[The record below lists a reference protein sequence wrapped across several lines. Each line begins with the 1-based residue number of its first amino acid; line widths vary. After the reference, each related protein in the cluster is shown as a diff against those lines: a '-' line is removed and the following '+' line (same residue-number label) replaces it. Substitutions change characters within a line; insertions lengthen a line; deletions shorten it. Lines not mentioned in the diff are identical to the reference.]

1 MENSQK
7 EVYYKDYL
15 ALDKILNAQHL
26 ESDRNNS
33 PAHDEMLFIIIHQT
47 YELWFK
53 QILFEL
59 NSVQKIFAAQE
70 INDNGPDLQ
79 IAVHRMKRVAT
90 ILQVLVDQIDI
101 LETMTPL
108 DFLDFRDM
116 LRPASGFQSY
126 QFKMVEALMG
136 LKFEKRHELN
146 YYVSHLHKE
155 ELDEVKQVEK
165 QKTLLELVNSWLERM
180 PYFEDDHYWKNYHLI
195 HPGSSNQHVFWNDY
209 RTSYD
214 QSLSAEEKNNL
225 RQFDVL
231 FMSKS
236 QPEERNLSVKAN
248 RSALFI
254 MLYRDYPLMQLP
266 FQLMYTLLDID
277 ELMAMWRYRHLN
289 MVHRMIGSRIG
300 TGGSSGK
307 EYLHGAMEKHY
318 IYKEFA
324 DLTSFLIER
333 RKLPVLSDEL
343 KQALGYHMK

>member
-1 MENSQK
+1 MENSSK
-7 EVYYKDYL
+7 EVYYKSYL
-15 ALDKILNAQHL
+15 ALDRILNSQFL
-26 ESDRNNS
+26 ESEKAGQ

-59 NSVQKIFAAQE
+59 NSIQKIFAAEQL
-70 INDNGPDLQ
+70 NDNGPDLQ

-90 ILQVLVDQIDI
+90 ILQVLVHQIDI

-155 ELDEVKQVEK
+155 ELDEVKQVEN
-165 QKTLLELVNSWLERM
+165 QKTLLELVNAWLERM
-180 PYFEDDHYWKNYHLI
+180 PFFDEKNYW
-195 HPGSSNQHVFWNDY
+195 GNYRSVNKNSSDQNIFWSDY
-209 RTSYD
+209 RTLYD

-225 RQFDVL
+225 QQFDSL
-231 FMSKS
+231 FLNTA
-236 QPEERNLSVKAN
+236 QPENRSLSVKAN

-266 FQLMYTLLDID
+266 FQLIHTLLDID

-289 MVHRMIGSRIG
+289 MVHRMIGSRVG

-307 EYLHGAMEKHY
+307 DYLRGAMDKHY

-324 DLTSFLIER
+324 DLTSFMIER
-333 RKLPVLSDEL
+333 RKLPDLSDEL
-343 KQALGYHMK
+343 KQALGYSLK